1 MKKLFS
7 LMDSTAGGLNVYQE
21 RYFLVTH
28 EVNKETAKTLEAP
41 CLTRREIINN
51 DWLLFNG
58 AYYVP
63 KIASCSPQL
72 SMRLF

>member
-28 EVNKETAKTLEAP
+28 EVNKETAKTL
-41 CLTRREIINN
+41 
-51 DWLLFNG
+51 
-58 AYYVP
+58 
-63 KIASCSPQL
+63 
-72 SMRLF
+72 